1 MRQSKLFTKTQKTVS
16 AGETSKNAQLLT
28 RGGFIYKNS
37 AGIYTYLPL
46 GWRVI
51 EKLSNIIREEM
62 NAIGSVEMFMPALVS
77 KEYLQATDRWDKG
90 VGFKVVSQTDL
101 DKLQAPIRQL
111 ADKLQ
116 EEYVL
121 GWTHEEVI
129 TVIASNYVNSYR
141 DLPFFTYQ
149 IQTKFRDEKRAKSGL
164 LRGREFGMKDLY
176 SFHTNEADLE
186 AYYKLAHDAYIKIF
200 KRLGLEAFSVEA
212 SGGAISKK
220 FSHEFMVK
228 NIAGE
233 DLTILCEKCAWAQ
246 NKEIAKVKAGD
257 KCPTCG
263 AKLTEEKTV
272 EAGNIFK
279 LGNEYSSKMS
289 LKYTDQ
295 DGKQKDIIMGCY
307 GIGLGRAMGT
317 IVEAN
322 HDKDGIIWPKNTTPF
337 HVHLLNLAKNDN
349 TKAEAIYKNLQKKG
363 FEVLYDDRGI
373 SFGKKLKDA
382 DLIGIPY
389 QLIISEK
396 NKDLELVSRADHKK
410 QMFDLNKVIEV
421 VENFYR

>member
-1 MRQSKLFTKTQKTVS
+1 MRQSELFTKTKKEF
-16 AGETSKNAQLLT
+16 AKDETSLNAKLL
-28 RGGFIYKNS
+28 IK
-37 AGIYTYLPL
+37 AGYINKLAAGVYTFLPMGL
-46 GWRVI
+46 RVLSKI
-51 EKLSNIIREEM
+51 ENIIRQEI
-62 NAIGSVEMFMPALVS
+62 NKIGGQEVLMPAMQPRENWMKTGRWDGLDVLFKAKGQS
-77 KEYLQATDRWDKG
+77 DKEYA
-90 VGFKVVSQTDL
+90 
-101 DKLQAPIRQL
+101 
-111 ADKLQ
+111 
-116 EEYVL
+116 L
-121 GWTHEEVI
+121 GPTHEEVVTPLAGEFI
-129 TVIASNYVNSYR
+129 MSYK
-141 DLPFFTYQ
+141 DLPMYIYQ
-149 IQTKFRDEKRAKSGL
+149 IQTKFRDEPRAKAGL

>member
-1 MRQSKLFTKTQKTVS
+1 MRQSKLFGKTKRDISRDEKS
-16 AGETSKNAQLLT
+16 INAELLT
-28 RGGFIYKNS
+28 KAGFVEKQM
-37 AGIYTYLPL
+37 AGVYNYLPL
-46 GWRVI
+46 GLRTYRKI
-51 EKLSNIIREEM
+51 ENIIREEI
-62 NAIGSVEMFMPALVS
+62 NAIGGQEILMPVLQTKELWDQSGRWQEMEPIM
-77 KEYLQATDRWDKG
+77 YQ
-90 VGFKVVSQTDL
+90 FKDHHGSD
-101 DKLQAPIRQL
+101 IG
-111 ADKLQ
+111 
-116 EEYVL
+116 L
-121 GWTHEEVI
+121 GATHEEVVVDI
-129 TVIASNYVNSYR
+129 VKKQVTSYK
-141 DLPFFTYQ
+141 DLPVYLYQ